1 MTTTVGRDAHG
12 RLTAVKDNGERDLR
26 RRLVMGG
33 ALNHGADIGRW
44 RVRAYIALS
53 FARGL

>member
-1 MTTTVGRDAHG
+1 MGRDAHG
-12 RLTAVKDNGERDLR
+12 RLTAEKDNGERDLR

-44 RVRAYIALS
+44 RGRADIALLLVQG
-53 FARGL
+53 R